1 MWHFG
6 NGGPG
11 MSMAVDGIHRSVRT
25 GLLLLLAG
33 MLMVLPVGWP
43 SSRAAADQA
52 VGILGVRLGQN
63 GPVTRFVMETS
74 ATVDGAEVFTLSGPD
89 RVIIDVPSTGWAGR
103 TAPSGTGMG
112 IVTGYRVGSPE
123 QGKVRV
129 TLTLS
134 APVDIKKSFSVPPD
148 GTAPNRFV
156 VDIERA
162 ATGAAAPSSST
173 VVAMQTPTGNATT
186 ATTKVGIVPPPP
198 KRPDV
203 RRVVAVDAGHG
214 GPDPGTTG
222 AGGTYEKFVTL
233 AMARELKGVMEASGR
248 YRVVLT
254 RDDDTFIRLRDRVGK
269 ARAAGAELFISLHAD
284 SIGDHNHRGAS
295 VYTLSEVSSDKEAEA
310 LAAKENKS
318 DLIAGIDLSSENP
331 EVTSILIDLAQR
343 ETMNYSA
350 RFAVNLVEELDR
362 AAKININPHRFAGFA
377 VLKAPDVPSVLI
389 EMGYLSNPQDEKAL
403 KDPRQRRGLADAI
416 LHAADRFFAEKR
428 S

>member
-1 MWHFG
+1 
-6 NGGPG
+6 
-11 MSMAVDGIHRSVRT
+11 
-25 GLLLLLAG
+25 
-33 MLMVLPVGWP
+33 
-43 SSRAAADQA
+43 
-52 VGILGVRLGQN
+52 
-63 GPVTRFVMETS
+63 VTRFVIETS
-74 ATVDGAEVFTLSGPD
+74 AAVDGAEVFTLSGPD
-89 RVIIDVPSTGWAGR
+89 RVIIDVPSTGWAAR
-103 TAPSGTGMG
+103 TAPSGTGTG

-123 QGKVRV
+123 RGKVRI
-129 TLTLS
+129 TLNLS

-148 GTAPNRFV
+148 GNAPNRFV

-162 ATGAAAPSSST
+162 ATPSLSA
-173 VVAMQTPTGNATT
+173 VVAIQTPPGNTAS
-186 ATTKVGIVPPPP
+186 ATTKVGVVPPPP

-222 AGGTYEKFVTL
+222 AGGTYEKVVTL
-233 AMARELKGVMEASGR
+233 AMARELKAVMEASGR

-318 DLIAGIDLSSENP
+318 DVIAGVDLSNENP
-331 EVTSILIDLAQR
+331 EVTNILIDLAQR

-350 RFAVNLVEELDR
+350 RFAVNLVEELER

-403 KDPRQRRGLADAI
+403 KDPRQRRGLANAI
-416 LHAADRFFAEKR
+416 LHAADRFFAERR

>member
-1 MWHFG
+1 
-6 NGGPG
+6 
-11 MSMAVDGIHRSVRT
+11 MSEIAHMTRPPVRT
-25 GLLLLLAG
+25 GLVLLLVTILAI
-33 MLMVLPVGWP
+33 LPGWP
-43 SSRAAADQA
+43 LSAADQA

-63 GPVTRFVMETS
+63 GSVTRFVIETS
-74 ATVDGAEVFTLSGPD
+74 ASVDGAQVFTLSGPD
-89 RVIIDVPSTGWAGR
+89 RLIIDLPSTGWAGR
-103 TAPSGTGMG
+103 AAPSGAGMG

-129 TLTLS
+129 TLNLS
-134 APVDIKKSFSVPPD
+134 APVEIKKSFSVPPD
-148 GTAPNRFV
+148 GNSPNRFV

-162 ATGAAAPSSST
+162 ASAAATPSAPT
-173 VVAMQTPTGNATT
+173 VVAIQTPTGGAAT
-186 ATTKVGIVPPPP
+186 AATKVGIVPPPP
-198 KRPDV
+198 KRPEV
-203 RRVVAVDAGHG
+203 RRVVEVDAGHG
-214 GPDPGTTG
+214 GPAPGTTG
-222 AGGTYEKFVTL
+222 AGGTYEKAVTL

-254 RDDDTFIRLRDRVGK
+254 RDDDTFIRLRDRVAK

-284 SIGDHNHRGAS
+284 SIGDRNHRGAS

-310 LAAKENKS
+310 LAAKENKA
-318 DLIAGIDLSSENP
+318 DVIAGVDLSNENP
-331 EVTSILIDLAQR
+331 EVTNILIDLAQR

-389 EMGYLSNPQDEKAL
+389 EMGYLSNPLDEKAL